1 MSKPSERLEGLALT
15 SGILAFNDLVDSL
28 FDGEPNNESE

>member
-1 MSKPSERLEGLALT
+1 MRQSSERLEGLVPT
-15 SGILAFNDLVDSL
+15 SDILAFNDLVDSL